1 MNKSLKMILVLT
13 VITISSGTVLS
24 YWDNFTKPI
33 INEHKSNK
41 LDKLILEILPEHN
54 SIEELKLSEYNLY
67 IGMRT

>member
-13 VITISSGTVLS
+13 IITISSGTVLS

-33 INEHKSNK
+33 IDEHKANK

-54 SIEELKLSEYNLY
+54 
-67 IGMRT
+67 